1 MIPNVFPMI
10 LLFGLLGWS
19 RLPLDIGS
27 VMTASIALGMAVDGT
42 FHFLTFFRRGLD
54 VAADGR
60 SVGQHDR
67 VAAVRAAFHHSAA
80 ALTESAIVCGL
91 GILVFAGSSFAP
103 SRRFA
108 WMLSLLVAAAL
119 VGDLVVLPALL
130 ASPLG
135 RFFRPASRLRP

>member
-1 MIPNVFPMI
+1 MSGSYSDILVARCQLPAGSPMRREWTVVV
-10 LLFGLLGWS
+10 LS
-19 RLPLDIGS
+19 P
-27 VMTASIALGMAVDGT
+27 T
-42 FHFLTFFRRGLD
+42 F
-54 VAADGR
+54 
-60 SVGQHDR
+60 
-67 VAAVRAAFHHSAA
+67 AAVLAAFRHSAA

-135 RFFRPASRLRP
+135 RFFRPASRPRP